1 MINHTIALD
10 MRKRPGT
17 IPPRVTL
24 RRGESQT
31 QKITAALTDDGTAYS
46 PTYTSAR
53 LCILHADG
61 TWARCS
67 ATVGTA
73 SVTVTL
79 ASDMLNGAGRC
90 RLAYF
95 EFYSSNGYSETT
107 ENIELV
113 ILDNVDGTTDPARSY
128 DNELD
133 ALYKKWSEYESKA
146 EAAESKRVTAEAT
159 RATDE
164 AARAAAESARTVAE
178 TARESA
184 SATAV
189 ANAETAT
196 AAAQAAADAI
206 GCLSIV
212 DGAVNQTYEIGD

>member
-10 MRKRPGT
+10 MRKRPGA
-17 IPPRVTL
+17 IPPRITL

-31 QKITAALTDDGTAYS
+31 QKITATLTDDGAAYS

-53 LCILHADG
+53 LCTLHADG
-61 TWARCS
+61 TWARVA
-67 ATVGTA
+67 ATKSGSTVYATLDGAAINGT
-73 SVTVTL
+73 
-79 ASDMLNGAGRC
+79 GRC

-107 ENIELV
+107 QNFELV
-113 ILDNVDGTTDPARSY
+113 LLADVDGSSDASRSY

-133 ALYKKWSEYESKA
+133 ALYKKWSEYEGKA
-146 EAAESKRVTAEAT
+146 EAAESARAAAEAT

-164 AARAAAESARTVAE
+164 AARAAAETARAAAE

-196 AAAQAAADAI
+196 EAAQAAADAI

>member
-1 MINHTIALD
+1 MINHNIALD
-10 MRKRPGT
+10 MRKRPGA

-31 QKITAALTDDGTAYS
+31 QKITAALTDGGTAYS
-46 PTYTSAR
+46 PTYTNAR

-61 TWARCS
+61 TWARTAATESGSTVYATLDS
-67 ATVGTA
+67 AAINGT
-73 SVTVTL
+73 
-79 ASDMLNGAGRC
+79 GRC

-107 ENIELV
+107 QNFELV
-113 ILDNVDGTTDPARSY
+113 LLADVDGTTDAAKSY

-146 EAAESKRVTAEAT
+146 EAAESKRTAAEAA
-159 RATDE
+159 RATGE
-164 AARAAAESARTVAE
+164 AARAAAESARTAAE
-178 TARESA
+178 SARESA

-189 ANAETAT
+189 ANAKTAT

-212 DGAVNQTYEIGD
+212 DGAVNQTFEIGD